1 MKIYEYGI
9 QFTFDENKRV
19 DLIRILNQVQIKMKN
34 NMVFSEGSF
43 VSETPALYFK
53 ENRFKKSEEN

>member
-1 MKIYEYGI
+1 
-9 QFTFDENKRV
+9 
-19 DLIRILNQVQIKMKN
+19 MKN